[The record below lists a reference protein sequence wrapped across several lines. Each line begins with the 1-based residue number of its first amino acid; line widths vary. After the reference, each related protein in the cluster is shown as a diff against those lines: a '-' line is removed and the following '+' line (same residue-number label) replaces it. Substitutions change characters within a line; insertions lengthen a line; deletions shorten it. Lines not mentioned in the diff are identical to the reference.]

1 MEAMKKAILHS
12 QYQAAK
18 GVNKIQLSLYYA
30 IGQYVSANSR
40 HGHWGKHAI
49 DTISLSLQ
57 RELPGLRGFSSPHIR
72 SMRLFYETWS
82 DVEDCSPL
90 ASKIDTNVLIRK
102 CSPLASGISMDE
114 FFGISFTH
122 HMEIIRQT
130 TSLEERAFYIHQTYL
145 NHWSKY
151 ALRDHLKADDFHHRG
166 MLPNN
171 FSRAMAD
178 SHQALKAVSMFK
190 DEYLLDF
197 INVEQLD
204 EQDREDIDERV
215 VETSIVNN
223 IKKFVMMFGRGF
235 AFIGNQY
242 RLMVGEK
249 EFFVDLL
256 FYNREISSLVAIEL
270 KAGEFK
276 PSYLGQLNFYLQ
288 ALDDQVRM
296 PGENPSI
303 GLVLC
308 KNADKMVAEY
318 AVRDYTKPMGV
329 ATYRTTKD
337 MPKKLRDALPDI
349 EELKKLL

>member
-1 MEAMKKAILHS
+1 M
-12 QYQAAK
+12 AA
-18 GVNKIQLSLYYA
+18 N
-30 IGQYVSANSR
+30 
-40 HGHWGKHAI
+40 
-49 DTISLSLQ
+49 T
-57 RELPGLRGFSSPHIR
+57 
-72 SMRLFYETWS
+72 
-82 DVEDCSPL
+82 
-90 ASKIDTNVLIRK
+90 
-102 CSPLASGISMDE
+102 
-114 FFGISFTH
+114 
-122 HMEIIRQT
+122 
-130 TSLEERAFYIHQTYL
+130 
-145 NHWSKY
+145 KY

-171 FSRAMAD
+171 FSQAMAD